1 MTPEEITRLEELAK
15 KATPGNWI
23 ARSLMVAV
31 DDGAGIAHCG
41 LGIRTPDYV
50 HEQESN
56 AAYIAAANPTTILF
70 LLSSLREKDREIRE
84 LKNEVITIDEALQVA
99 VLARDQWEVKNK
111 SAESRLSTLI
121 ERSAQVAKEKGSLLQ
136 KTNAYRGHISVQVA
150 ADYCNEIATDIRNLG
165 KEGK

>member
-1 MTPEEITRLEELAK
+1 MTPEEKLRGIESWRGMEMLTPFFGISCACEGLEE
-15 KATPGNWI
+15 TTFGEI
-23 ARSLMVAV
+23 V
-31 DDGAGIAHCG
+31 D
-41 LGIRTPDYV
+41 
-50 HEQESN
+50 
-56 AAYIAAANPTTILF
+56 F
-70 LLSSLREKDREIRE
+70 LLSSLREKEREIRE

-121 ERSAQVAKEKGSLLQ
+121 ERAAQVAKEKGSLLQ